1 MLKEIVCVHFKNGKI
16 EFHQGLN
23 VILGDDD
30 AKNSI
35 GKSTALMVIDF
46 IHGGNSFLADDAGA
60 IKALE
65 HHHYDFAFAFEGINY
80 HFSRSTDES
89 DLVYVCDDKY
99 SRLSNMSIEDFRSNL
114 KDLYNLDSL
123 ESSFRNIVGPFAR
136 IWRKGGLEPDQP
148 FIGALKEST
157 GAAVGRLIDLFGRSS
172 DIAQEKKAMDEQK
185 ERKKLISSSM
195 SANIIPSIGKSQ
207 YETNVSSIHENN
219 VKIEELKRG
228 FGGALNAYE
237 ALFDDELRV
246 IKQKKDELTQLRGD
260 LQGKIR
266 RLQRE
271 ISGITP
277 RLAANIALISEFFPT
292 VNVERIEQVE
302 AFHQKIGRI
311 VKKELKEE
319 LEISFNEDK
328 SLNDEI
334 FALDAVLREAL
345 ESKGMPDDLFNRVFE
360 LKEKTDRAAEENKF
374 FEKKMQLDEAI
385 KLSALRLEAIYTKI
399 FLDIESKINAKLK
412 AFNKV
417 VYGVKRNSS
426 ELRLK
431 SANSYSFTSP
441 DDTGTGKSYAGLI
454 GFDAAML
461 SLTRLPFIIHD
472 SVIYKNIEVAAT
484 RRIVRILSAVKTKQI
499 FLSFDEA
506 HKFGVLTES
515 ILMRFKVLKLG
526 HDDLLYNKDWRD
538 KK

>member
-136 IWRKGGLEPDQP
+136 IWKGGLEPDQP